1 MFTKMKRNTPKRSNR
16 KNSKQKE
23 KKDRIIIVGIFVAFA
38 AILAFLFYFTE
49 FDAKEDAVAVVNG
62 KEITKS
68 ELDWWYHTSIL
79 PEHRGIITK
88 EDFLA
93 LSLIPQE
100 VLVQEAGENGIKASK
115 EEIEK
120 SLGIFI
126 IDNGWNLEEF
136 ETHLAS
142 RGITLEQ
149 IKESF
154 EIRLLIIKLLEKEN
168 LYVADKERLVFDRSD
183 TAIQDYIAEL
193 MSKSK
198 IEIFSE
204 NIEPLTLIRFEE
216 TGDELCGEDARTT
229 SGARTQFG
237 ISQGDTSSVGKPVVR
252 LYTTSK
258 CAICE
263 NTSRIFENVVNG
275 LVSEGSIEAKHWSLD
290 TGDNLLT
297 EEKESGVPKEEVELF
312 KKYGKGKVPATII
325 ACKYKLIGSLED
337 AEEELNSII
346 NNILER

>member
-1 MFTKMKRNTPKRSNR
+1 MKKKTPKSSNR
-16 KNSKQKE
+16 KRAKQKE
-23 KKDRIIIVGIFVAFA
+23 KRDRIIIVGIFIAFI

-49 FDAKEDAVAVVNG
+49 LFTELDAKEDAVAAVNG

-79 PEHRGIITK
+79 PEHREIITK

-100 VLVQEAGENGIKASK
+100 VLIQEATKNNIKVSN
-115 EEIEK
+115 EEVEK

-126 IDNGWNLEEF
+126 IENGWNLEEF
-136 ETHLAS
+136 EAHLAS

-154 EIRLLIIKLLEKEN
+154 EIRLIIIKLLEKEN
-168 LYVADKERLVFDRSD
+168 LDAADKKNLFFDGSD
-183 TAIQDYIAEL
+183 TAIQGYVTEL
-193 MSKSK
+193 MDNSE

-204 NIEPLTLIRFEE
+204 NIEPLTLTMFEE
-216 TGDELCGEDARTT
+216 TKDKLCGEE
-229 SGARTQFG
+229 
-237 ISQGDTSSVGKPVVR
+237 KPIVR

-263 NTSRIFENVVNG
+263 NTSKIFENVVKG
-275 LVSEGSIEAKHWSLD
+275 FVSEGSIEAKHWSLD
-290 TGDNLLT
+290 TGNDLLT
-297 EEKESGVPKEEVELF
+297 EEKENGVPKEEVELF

-325 ACKYKLIGSLED
+325 ACKYKLIGSLD
-337 AEEELNSII
+337 NAEKEF
-346 NNILER
+346 NNIMNNLLGG

>member
-1 MFTKMKRNTPKRSNR
+1 MKKKTPKVS
-16 KNSKQKE
+16 KKLAKQKE
-23 KKDRIIIVGIFVAFA
+23 KRDRIIIAGIFIAFI

-49 FDAKEDAVAVVNG
+49 LDAKEEAVAVVNG
-62 KEITKS
+62 KEITKN

-79 PEHRGIITK
+79 PEHREIITK
-88 EDFLA
+88 ADFLA

-100 VLVQEAGENGIKASK
+100 VLIQEARKNNIKVSK

-126 IDNGWNLEEF
+126 IENGWNLEEF
-136 ETHLAS
+136 ENHLAS

-168 LYVADKERLVFDRSD
+168 LDIADKKNLFFDGSD
-183 TAIQDYIAEL
+183 IAIQDYVTEL
-193 MSKSK
+193 MDKSK

-204 NIEPLTLIRFEE
+204 NIEPLTLAMFEE
-216 TGDELCGEDARTT
+216 TKDELCSKE
-229 SGARTQFG
+229 
-237 ISQGDTSSVGKPVVR
+237 KPVVR

-263 NTSRIFENVVNG
+263 NTTKIFENAVKNF
-275 LVSEGSIEAKHWSLD
+275 VSEGSIEAKHWSLD
-290 TGDNLLT
+290 NGDNLLT
-297 EEKESGVPKEEVELF
+297 EEKENGVPKEEVERF
-312 KKYGKGKVPATII
+312 KKYGKGRVPVTLI
-325 ACKYKLIGSLED
+325 ACKYKLVGSLEN
-337 AEEELNSII
+337 AEEEFNSIM
-346 NNILER
+346 NNLLEK

>member
-1 MFTKMKRNTPKRSNR
+1 MKKKTPKRSNR

-23 KKDRIIIVGIFVAFA
+23 KRDRIIIVSIFIAFI
-38 AILAFLFYFTE
+38 AILAFLLYFTE
-49 FDAKEDAVAVVNG
+49 FDAKEDAVAIVNG

-68 ELDWWYHTSIL
+68 ELYWWYHTSIL

-100 VLVQEAGENGIKASK
+100 VLVQEAGKNGIKASK

-136 ETHLAS
+136 EAHLAS

-149 IKESF
+149 IKDSF
-154 EIRLLIIKLLEKEN
+154 EIRLLITKLLGKEG
-168 LYVADKERLVFDRSD
+168 LDVADKKSLFFDRSD
-183 TAIQDYIAEL
+183 IAIQDYVTEL
-193 MSKSK
+193 MAKSE

-204 NIEPLTLIRFEE
+204 NIEPLALIRFEE
-216 TGDELCGEDARTT
+216 TKDNLCSEE
-229 SGARTQFG
+229 
-237 ISQGDTSSVGKPVVR
+237 KPIAR

-263 NTSRIFENVVNG
+263 NASKIFENIVKG
-275 LVSEGSIEAKHWSLD
+275 FVSEGSIEAKHWSLD
-290 TGDNLLT
+290 TGDNLIT
-297 EEKESGVPKEEVELF
+297 EETENGVPKEEVKLF
-312 KKYGKGKVPATII
+312 KKYSKGKVPATII
-325 ACKYKLIGSLED
+325 ACKYKLIGPLEN
-337 AEEELNSII
+337 AEEEFNSII
-346 NNILER
+346 NALLGG

>member
-1 MFTKMKRNTPKRSNR
+1 MKKKTPKRSSR

-23 KKDRIIIVGIFVAFA
+23 KRDRIIIIGIFIAFI

-49 FDAKEDAVAVVNG
+49 IGANDDAVAVVNG

-79 PEHRGIITK
+79 PEHREIISK

-93 LSLIPQE
+93 LSLIPQK
-100 VLVQEAGENGIKASK
+100 VLVQEAGKNGIKVSK

-120 SLGIFI
+120 SLGLFI
-126 IDNGWNLEEF
+126 IGNGWNLEEF
-136 ETHLAS
+136 EAHLAS

-168 LYVADKERLVFDRSD
+168 LDVADKDRLFFDGSD
-183 TAIQDYIAEL
+183 IAIQDYVTEL
-193 MSKSK
+193 MDKSE

-204 NIEPLTLIRFEE
+204 NIEPLILTMFEE
-216 TGDELCGEDARTT
+216 TKDELCSEDARTT

-237 ISQGDTSSVGKPVVR
+237 ISQGDTPSVGKPIVR

-258 CAICE
+258 CATCE
-263 NTSRIFENVVNG
+263 NTGKIFENVVMG
-275 LVSEGSIEAKHWSLD
+275 FVSEGSIEAKHWSLD
-290 TGDNLLT
+290 TGDNLLS
-297 EEKESGVPKEEVELF
+297 EEKEEGIPKEEVELF
-312 KKYGKGKVPATII
+312 KKYGKGKVPA
-325 ACKYKLIGSLED
+325 
-337 AEEELNSII
+337 
-346 NNILER
+346 